1 MRKVLMLFFV
11 AFAAFTLFGC
21 NSSEYKVD
29 GEFLAYEAQVH
40 TNGKMMVTSV
50 TVKIE
55 KGKIVDFN
63 IDARQATK
71 TQNAETGAYA
81 FAWNAKTKKELGD
94 DYGMVARG
102 GAIAEW
108 YVQAERIEAFWLEN
122 GVDAVTVNAEN
133 FIDNVT
139 GVTIKDGGY
148 LALAQEAVE
157 LAKAGKFQAIYC
169 SGTDLYSAHMVVTPK
184 GKVESL
190 MLDVLQMNRA
200 STTSGTFQWN
210 LKTKQELGFDYKMH
224 YNASGVADMAAYQ
237 AWLTANNKLEWFQQ
251 ANLIT
256 DAIVANGW
264 TANAA
269 ENVPAGVTITTT
281 GYYAVLAK
289 LFGFAGTSVK

>member
-1 MRKVLMLFFV
+1 VRKVLMLFFV

-40 TNGKMMVTSV
+40 TNGTMMVTTVSV
-50 TVKIE
+50 TIE
-55 KGKIVDFN
+55 KGKIVDYN

-71 TQNAETGAYA
+71 VQNEETLAWTYT
-81 FAWNAKTKKELGD
+81 WNAKTKKELGD
-94 DYGMVARG
+94 DYNMVKFG

-108 YVQAERIEAFWLEN
+108 YVQAERIEEFWLEN

-133 FIDNVT
+133 VIDNVS

-148 LALAQEAVE
+148 LALAKEAVE
-157 LAKAGKFQAIYC
+157 LAKEGKFQAVYC

-184 GKVESL
+184 GEIESL

-210 LKTKQELGFDYKMH
+210 AKTKQELGFEYKMH
-224 YNASGVADMAAYQ
+224 YGTSGAADLTAYQ

-256 DAIVANGW
+256 DAIVENGW
-264 TANAA
+264 SANAA

-289 LFGFAGTSVK
+289 LFGFSGDSVK

>member
-1 MRKVLMLFFV
+1 MLFFV

-40 TNGKMMVTSV
+40 TNGTMMVTSV
-50 TVKIE
+50 TVTIE

-63 IDARQATK
+63 IDARQSKK
-71 TQNAETGAYA
+71 TQNPETL
-81 FAWNAKTKKELGD
+81 AWTFTWNEKTKKELGD
-94 DYGMVARG
+94 AYGMVANG

-108 YVQAERIEAFWLEN
+108 DVQAERIEAFWLEN
-122 GVDAVTVNAEN
+122 GVDSVTVKDGV
-133 FIDNVT
+133 IDNVT

-148 LALAQEAVE
+148 LALAKEAVE
-157 LAKAGKFQAIYC
+157 LAKEGKFQAIYC

-190 MLDVLQMNRA
+190 MLDTLQMNRA

-224 YNASGVADMAAYQ
+224 YNASGAADMAAYQ

-289 LFGFAGTSVK
+289 LFGFTGDSVK

>member
-1 MRKVLMLFFV
+1 MLFFV

-40 TNGKMMVTSV
+40 TNGTMMVTTVSV
-50 TVKIE
+50 TIE
-55 KGKIVDFN
+55 KGKIVDYN

-71 TQNAETGAYA
+71 VQNEETLAWTYT
-81 FAWNAKTKKELGD
+81 WNAKTKKELGD
-94 DYGMVARG
+94 DYNMVKFG

-108 YVQAERIEAFWLEN
+108 YVQAERIEEFWLEN

-133 FIDNVT
+133 VIDNVS

-148 LALAQEAVE
+148 LALAKEAVE
-157 LAKAGKFQAIYC
+157 LAKEGKFQAVYC

-184 GKVESL
+184 GEIESL

-210 LKTKQELGFDYKMH
+210 AKTKQELGFEYKMH
-224 YNASGVADMAAYQ
+224 YGTSGAADLTAYQ

-256 DAIVANGW
+256 DAIVENGW
-264 TANAA
+264 SANAA

-289 LFGFAGTSVK
+289 LFGFSGDSVK

>member
-40 TNGKMMVTSV
+40 TNGTMMVTTVSV
-50 TVKIE
+50 TIE

-63 IDARQATK
+63 IDARQSKK
-71 TQNAETGAYA
+71 TQNPETL
-81 FAWNAKTKKELGD
+81 AWTFTWNEKTKKELGD
-94 DYGMVARG
+94 AYGMVANG

-122 GVDAVTVNAEN
+122 GVDSVTVKDGV
-133 FIDNVT
+133 IDNVT

-148 LALAQEAVE
+148 LALAKEAVE
-157 LAKAGKFQAIYC
+157 LAKEGKFQSIYC
-169 SGTDLYSAHMVVTPK
+169 SGTNLYSAHMVVTPK
-184 GKVESL
+184 GAIESL
-190 MLDVLQMNRA
+190 MLDTLQMNRA

-210 LKTKQELGFDYKMH
+210 AKTKQELGFEYKMH
-224 YNASGVADMAAYQ
+224 YGTSGAADLTAYQ

-256 DAIVANGW
+256 DEIIENGW
-264 TANAA
+264 SST
-269 ENVPAGVTITTT
+269 VDIPASVTVTTED
-281 GYYAVLAK
+281 YLVVLAD
-289 LFGFAGTSVK
+289 LFDFAGDSVK

>member
-40 TNGKMMVTSV
+40 TNGTMMVTTVSV
-50 TVKIE
+50 TIE

-63 IDARQATK
+63 IDARQSKK
-71 TQNAETGAYA
+71 TQNPETL
-81 FAWNAKTKKELGD
+81 AWTFTWNEKTKKELGD
-94 DYGMVARG
+94 AYGMVANG

-108 YVQAERIEAFWLEN
+108 DVQAERIEAFWLEN
-122 GVDAVTVNAEN
+122 GVDSVTVKDGV
-133 FIDNVT
+133 IDNVT

-148 LALAQEAVE
+148 LALAKEAVE
-157 LAKAGKFQAIYC
+157 LAKEGKFQAIYC

-190 MLDVLQMNRA
+190 MLDTLQMNRA

-224 YNASGVADMAAYQ
+224 YNASGAADMAAYQ

-269 ENVPAGVTITTT
+269 EDVPAGVTITTT